1 MKMPHAIF
9 GSALVLAMAIVVAVL
24 SPAESQ
30 RRADGFMVAS
40 DGRAL
45 VWRVNTTTGAV
56 SYCVRR
62 SDSNDPGFVG
72 EQTPI
77 CSKFSTPVSQ

>member
-1 MKMPHAIF
+1 MKMPHALF
-9 GSALVLAMAIVVAVL
+9 GSAAVLAIAIVIASF

-56 SYCVRR
+56 SYCARQN
-62 SDSNDPGFVG
+62 DSISPGAIA
-72 EQTPI
+72 EATPT
-77 CSKFSTPVSQ
+77 CSKFSPAVSP

>member
-9 GSALVLAMAIVVAVL
+9 GSALVLAIAIVFAAL

-62 SDSNDPGFVG
+62 SDSNDPGYVS
-72 EQTPI
+72 EQTPT
-77 CSKFSTPVSQ
+77 CSRFSPPVSQ

>member
-1 MKMPHAIF
+1 MKLPHAIF
-9 GSALVLAMAIVVAVL
+9 GSAVLLTAAIVIAAL

-30 RRADGFMVAS
+30 RRADGYMIAS

-56 SYCVRR
+56 SYCTRR
-62 SDSNDPGFVG
+62 SDSVDPGYVS
-72 EQTPI
+72 EQTPT
-77 CSKFSTPVSQ
+77 CSKSSSAASP

>member
-9 GSALVLAMAIVVAVL
+9 GGAVILAAAIVIAAL

-56 SYCVRR
+56 SYCTRR
-62 SDSNDPGFVG
+62 SDSNDPGYVA
-72 EQTPI
+72 EQTPT
-77 CSKFSTPVSQ
+77 CSRFSAPAVE

>member
-1 MKMPHAIF
+1 MKTPHAIF
-9 GSALVLAMAIVVAVL
+9 GSAVVLAVAIVIAAL

-56 SYCVRR
+56 SYCTRH
-62 SDSNDPGFVG
+62 SDSNDPGYVS
-72 EQTPI
+72 EQTPS
-77 CSKFSTPVSQ
+77 CSKFTPPVSQ